1 MSVMAQPHPSASPDS
16 PESKED
22 DIDAL
27 KAADAKDLHQAVRE
41 EGEDELDRPIS
52 SLFFSGLAA
61 GMAIASSLIAEG
73 ALHAAIPDT
82 PWRSVVVSLGYPI
95 GFLVVVLGRM
105 QLFTESTITAMLP
118 LVTKPSG
125 WALRRTLRLWS
136 VVLGANLIGTALA
149 GGMIAAGLLG
159 GSELRTAMI
168 EVSMGITELSP
179 GATFVNAM
187 PAGFMIAILAWSLPN
202 AREQSFLVIFAVT
215 YVVAIGAFSHSIV
228 GSVEAWLLLFAGK
241 VGVGEAIGGLMLP
254 AILGNLLG
262 GAGLFALLAHAQVR
276 GEMSSHKPGRETR

>member
-1 MSVMAQPHPSASPDS
+1 
-16 PESKED
+16 
-22 DIDAL
+22 
-27 KAADAKDLHQAVRE
+27 
-41 EGEDELDRPIS
+41 
-52 SLFFSGLAA
+52 
-61 GMAIASSLIAEG
+61 
-73 ALHAAIPDT
+73 
-82 PWRSVVVSLGYPI
+82 
-95 GFLVVVLGRM
+95 M

-125 WALRRTLRLWS
+125 WALRRTLRLWG

-179 GATFVNAM
+179 GATFVNAI

-241 VGVGEAIGGLMLP
+241 VGFGEALGGLMLP

>member
-1 MSVMAQPHPSASPDS
+1 MVDNASNP
-16 PESKED
+16 PGED
-22 DIDAL
+22 VEDL
-27 KAADAKDLHQAVRE
+27 KAADAQDLHKAVRE
-41 EGEDELDRPIS
+41 EGEEELDRPVS

-73 ALHAAIPDT
+73 ALHHALPDT
-82 PWRSVVVSLGYPI
+82 PWRTIIVSLGYPI
-95 GFLVVVLGRM
+95 GFLVVILGRM

-159 GSELRTAMI
+159 GSELRTAII
-168 EVSMGITELSP
+168 EVSMAITELSP
-179 GATFVNAM
+179 GATFVNAI

-202 AREQSFLVIFAVT
+202 AREQSFLVIVAIT
-215 YVVAIGAFSHSIV
+215 YVVAIAAFSHSIV
-228 GSVEAWLLLFAGK
+228 GSVEAWLLLFSGK
-241 VGVGEAIGGLMLP
+241 VGVAQALGGLMVP

-276 GEMSSHKPGRETR
+276 GEMSGREKN

>member
-1 MSVMAQPHPSASPDS
+1 MVDNASNP
-16 PESKED
+16 PGED
-22 DIDAL
+22 VEDL
-27 KAADAKDLHQAVRE
+27 KAADAQDLHKAVRE
-41 EGEDELDRPIS
+41 EGEEELDRPVS

-73 ALHAAIPDT
+73 ALHHALPDT
-82 PWRSVVVSLGYPI
+82 PWRTIIVSLGYPI
-95 GFLVVVLGRM
+95 GFLVVILGRM

-168 EVSMGITELSP
+168 EVSMAITELSP
-179 GATFVNAM
+179 GATFVNAV

-202 AREQSFLVIFAVT
+202 AREQSFLVIVAIT
-215 YVVAIGAFSHSIV
+215 YVVAIAAFSHSIV

-241 VGVGEAIGGLMLP
+241 VGVAQAIGGLMVP

-276 GEMSSHKPGRETR
+276 GEMDGQGET

>member
-1 MSVMAQPHPSASPDS
+1 MVDNASNP
-16 PESKED
+16 PGED
-22 DIDAL
+22 VEDL
-27 KAADAKDLHQAVRE
+27 KAADAQDLHKAVRE
-41 EGEDELDRPIS
+41 EGEEELDRPVS

-73 ALHAAIPDT
+73 ALHHALPDT
-82 PWRSVVVSLGYPI
+82 PWRTIIVSLGYPI
-95 GFLVVVLGRM
+95 GFLVVILGRM

-168 EVSMGITELSP
+168 EVSMAITELSP
-179 GATFVNAM
+179 SATFVNAV

-202 AREQSFLVIFAVT
+202 AREQSFLVIVAIT
-215 YVVAIGAFSHSIV
+215 YVVAIAAFSHSIV
-228 GSVEAWLLLFAGK
+228 GSVEAWLLVFSGK
-241 VGVGEAIGGLMLP
+241 VGVAEALGGLMVP

-276 GEMSSHKPGRETR
+276 GEMDGQGEN

>member
-1 MSVMAQPHPSASPDS
+1 MVDTASNP
-16 PESKED
+16 PGENVED
-22 DIDAL
+22 L
-27 KAADAKDLHQAVRE
+27 KAADAQDLHKAVRE
-41 EGEDELDRPIS
+41 AGEDELDRPVS

-73 ALHAAIPDT
+73 ALHAALPDT
-82 PWRSVVVSLGYPI
+82 PWRSIVVSLGYPI

-125 WALRRTLRLWS
+125 WALRRTLRLWG

-168 EVSMGITELSP
+168 EVSMRITELSP
-179 GATFVNAM
+179 GATFVNAI

-202 AREQSFLVIFAVT
+202 AREQSFLVIFAIT

-228 GSVEAWLLLFAGK
+228 GSVEAWLLLFSGK
-241 VGVGEAIGGLMLP
+241 VGAGEALGDLMLP

-276 GEMSSHKPGRETR
+276 GEMDGQGET

>member
-1 MSVMAQPHPSASPDS
+1 MVDNASNP
-16 PESKED
+16 PGED
-22 DIDAL
+22 VEDL
-27 KAADAKDLHQAVRE
+27 KAADAQDLHKAVRE
-41 EGEDELDRPIS
+41 EGEEELDRPVS

-73 ALHAAIPDT
+73 ALHYALPDT
-82 PWRSVVVSLGYPI
+82 PWRTIIVSLGYPI
-95 GFLVVVLGRM
+95 GFLVVILGRM

-168 EVSMGITELSP
+168 EVSMAITELSP
-179 GATFVNAM
+179 GATFVNAV

-202 AREQSFLVIFAVT
+202 AREQSFLVIVAIT
-215 YVVAIGAFSHSIV
+215 YVVAIAAFSHSIV
-228 GSVEAWLLLFAGK
+228 GSVEAWLLVFSGK
-241 VGVGEAIGGLMLP
+241 VGAAEALGGLMVP

-276 GEMSSHKPGRETR
+276 GEMDGQGEN

>member
-1 MSVMAQPHPSASPDS
+1 MVDNASNP
-16 PESKED
+16 PGED
-22 DIDAL
+22 VEDL
-27 KAADAKDLHQAVRE
+27 KAADAQDLHKAVRE
-41 EGEDELDRPIS
+41 EGEEELDRPVS

-73 ALHAAIPDT
+73 ALHLALPDT
-82 PWRSVVVSLGYPI
+82 PWRTIIVSLGYPI
-95 GFLVVVLGRM
+95 GFLVVILGRM

-168 EVSMGITELSP
+168 EVSMAITELSP
-179 GATFVNAM
+179 GATFINAV

-202 AREQSFLVIFAVT
+202 AREQSFLVIVAIT
-215 YVVAIGAFSHSIV
+215 YVVAIAAFSHSIV
-228 GSVEAWLLLFAGK
+228 GSVEAWLLVFSGK
-241 VGVGEAIGGLMLP
+241 VGAAEALGGLMVP

-276 GEMSSHKPGRETR
+276 GEMDGQGEN

>member
-1 MSVMAQPHPSASPDS
+1 MVDNASNP
-16 PESKED
+16 PGED
-22 DIDAL
+22 VEDL
-27 KAADAKDLHQAVRE
+27 KAADAQDLHKAVRE
-41 EGEDELDRPIS
+41 EGEEELDRPVS

-73 ALHAAIPDT
+73 ALHHALPDT
-82 PWRSVVVSLGYPI
+82 PWRTIIVSLGYPI
-95 GFLVVVLGRM
+95 GFLVVILGRM

-168 EVSMGITELSP
+168 EVSMAITELSP
-179 GATFVNAM
+179 GATFVNAI

-202 AREQSFLVIFAVT
+202 AREQSFLVIVAIT
-215 YVVAIGAFSHSIV
+215 YVVAIAAFSHSIV
-228 GSVEAWLLLFAGK
+228 GSVEAWLLLFSGK
-241 VGVGEAIGGLMLP
+241 VGVAQALGGLMIP

-276 GEMSSHKPGRETR
+276 GEMDGQGEN

>member
-1 MSVMAQPHPSASPDS
+1 MAQPHPSASPDS

-179 GATFVNAM
+179 GATFVNAI

-241 VGVGEAIGGLMLP
+241 VGAGEALGGLMLP

>member
-1 MSVMAQPHPSASPDS
+1 MVDNASNP
-16 PESKED
+16 PGED
-22 DIDAL
+22 VEDL
-27 KAADAKDLHQAVRE
+27 KAADAQDLHKAVRE
-41 EGEDELDRPIS
+41 EGEEELDRPVS

-73 ALHAAIPDT
+73 ALHHALPDT
-82 PWRSVVVSLGYPI
+82 PWRTIIVSLGYPI
-95 GFLVVVLGRM
+95 GFLVVILGRM

-168 EVSMGITELSP
+168 EVSMAITELSP
-179 GATFVNAM
+179 GATFVNAI

-202 AREQSFLVIFAVT
+202 AREQSFLVIVAIT
-215 YVVAIGAFSHSIV
+215 YVVAIAAFSHSIV
-228 GSVEAWLLLFAGK
+228 GSVEAWLLLFSGK
-241 VGVGEAIGGLMLP
+241 VGVAQALGGLMVP

-276 GEMSSHKPGRETR
+276 GEMDGQGEN

>member
-1 MSVMAQPHPSASPDS
+1 MAQPHPSAPQNPAGS
-16 PESKED
+16 D
-22 DIDAL
+22 DVDAL

-73 ALHAAIPDT
+73 ALHAALPDT
-82 PWRSVVVSLGYPI
+82 PWRSVVVAFGYPI
-95 GFLVVVLGRM
+95 GFLMVILGRM

-118 LVTKPSG
+118 LMTEPSG
-125 WALRRTLRLWS
+125 WALKRTLRLWG

-168 EVSMGITELSP
+168 EVSLKITELSA
-179 GATFVNAM
+179 GATFVNAV
-187 PAGFMIAILAWSLPN
+187 PAGFMIAALAWSLPN
-202 AREQSFLVIFAVT
+202 ARAQSFLVILAIT
-215 YVVAIGAFSHSIV
+215 YVVAIGGFSHSIV

-241 VGVGEAIGGLMLP
+241 TGVVQTLGRLMAP

-276 GEMSSHKPGRETR
+276 GEMSGREKR

>member
-1 MSVMAQPHPSASPDS
+1 MVDNASNP
-16 PESKED
+16 PGED
-22 DIDAL
+22 VEDL
-27 KAADAKDLHQAVRE
+27 KAADAQDLHKAVRE
-41 EGEDELDRPIS
+41 EGEDELDRPVS

-61 GMAIASSLIAEG
+61 GMAISSSLIAEG
-73 ALHAAIPDT
+73 ALHAALPDT
-82 PWRSVVVSLGYPI
+82 PWRSIVVSLGYPI

-168 EVSMGITELSP
+168 EVSMAITELSP
-179 GATFVNAM
+179 GATFVNAI

-202 AREQSFLVIFAVT
+202 AREQSFLVIVAIT
-215 YVVAIGAFSHSIV
+215 YVVAIAAFSHSIV
-228 GSVEAWLLLFAGK
+228 GSVEAWLLLFSGK
-241 VGVGEAIGGLMLP
+241 VGVAEALGGLMVP

-276 GEMSSHKPGRETR
+276 GEMDGQGEN